1 MDGKMTI
8 AHIIILLVGTSFIIW
23 FSWWA
28 SIKEKRYHGLYRF
41 FSFESILLLVLNNY
55 PFWFKIPFSFT
66 QCLSWIVLIVS
77 IFMAL
82 AGFLHLINRG
92 KPHGRFENTSLLITS
107 GMFRYIR
114 HPLYCSLLLLGT
126 GIWLKNPGNYI
137 SIFLGII
144 NVLAIYFT
152 AREEE
157 KEMLKRFGEPNAV
170 YLKNSRMFIPFIF

>member
-1 MDGKMTI
+1 MTV
-8 AHIIILLVGTSFIIW
+8 AHILLLSVGTIFIIW

-55 PFWFKIPFSFT
+55 HFWFNLPFSFT
-66 QCLSWIVLIVS
+66 QCLSWIILLTS
-77 IFMAL
+77 MFL
-82 AGFLHLINRG
+82 AFTGFLHLIDRG
-92 KPHGRFENTSLLITS
+92 RPEGRFENTSILITS

-126 GIWLKNPGNYI
+126 GIWLKNPGDYI
-137 SIFLGII
+137 SISLGII

-157 KEMLKRFGEPNAV
+157 KEMLKRFGDP
-170 YLKNSRMFIPFIF
+170 YRDYIKNSRMFIPFIF

>member
-1 MDGKMTI
+1 MTV
-8 AHIIILLVGTSFIIW
+8 ARILLLSGGTVFILW

-55 PFWFKIPFSFT
+55 PFWFNRPFSFN
-66 QCLSWIVLIVS
+66 QCLSWIILIIS
-77 IFMAL
+77 MYL
-82 AGFLHLINRG
+82 AFTGFIHLINRG
-92 KPHGRFENTSLLITS
+92 KPQGRFENTSLLITS
-107 GMFRYIR
+107 GVFRYIR

-126 GIWLKNPGNYI
+126 GIWLKNSADYI
-137 SIFLGII
+137 SILLGII

-157 KEMLKRFGEPNAV
+157 KEMLKRFGNS
-170 YLKNSRMFIPFIF
+170 YRDYMKNSRMFIPFVL